1 MEILADRI
9 LQMSESETLAMTR
22 IARELKAQGKD
33 VISLSIGEP
42 DFNTPEII
50 KEAGKKAIDDNYT
63 HYPPVPGYADL
74 REAISKKFKRDN
86 NLDYKPEQI
95 VVSTGAKQSIFQ
107 TVMALVNPGDEVIIP
122 APYWVSYKEIVK
134 VAEAK
139 TVFIET
145 NLENN
150 FKVTAKQLEEHI
162 TPKTKLIMF
171 SSPSNPTGMLYTK
184 EELKS
189 MSKMMSIAV
198 SKCSSRVRA

>member
-1 MEILADRI
+1 MF
-9 LQMSESETLAMTR
+9 QQ
-22 IARELKAQGKD
+22 EL
-33 VISLSIGEP
+33 
-42 DFNTPEII
+42 
-50 KEAGKKAIDDNYT
+50 
-63 HYPPVPGYADL
+63 
-74 REAISKKFKRDN
+74 N
-86 NLDYKPEQI
+86 NLFFKPLWLW
-95 VVSTGAKQSIFQ
+95 SIRA
-107 TVMALVNPGDEVIIP
+107 TVIIP

-184 EELKS
+184 GIKKHS
-189 MSKMMSIAV
+189 RRV
-198 SKCSSRVRA
+198 SQTSSCVCDGR